1 MASITMGKTMREHV
15 VTPSK
20 AFGNK
25 SSQMTS
31 IMEYELKGKRTPFS
45 GLYSNTPTDL
55 AALAENQPWGYHA
68 AFRMESKAADDL
80 RLCLEQMEAAL
91 RADSASAEQ
100 RDLVAKPVGP
110 ALHVFFAIRF
120 VAGPLLQLR
129 FSMRL
134 YSRLTS

>member
-1 MASITMGKTMREHV
+1 MASITMGKTTREHV

-31 IMEYELKGKRTPFS
+31 IMEYDLKGKRTPFS
-45 GLYSNTPTDL
+45 GLYTTTPTDL
-55 AALAENQPWGYHA
+55 AVLARKQTFGYHA

-91 RADSASAEQ
+91 HADTASAEQ
-100 RDLVAKPVGP
+100 RDLVAKPARP
-110 ALHVFFAIRF
+110 ALHVFFLFRCLDLCYF
-120 VAGPLLQLR
+120 FLLR
-129 FSMRL
+129 SMRL
-134 YSRLTS
+134 TS